1 MEEKG
6 GHQTSFL
13 RKEKE
18 KKKQKDK
25 ISSTFFFFWF
35 LSIPASLSP
44 NKSHTVIQQEFD
56 RATYKTS
63 DDIFCF
69 TVI

>member
-18 KKKQKDK
+18 RKNKKDK
-25 ISSTFFFFWF
+25 ISSTFRGFFWF

-56 RATYKTS
+56 RATLLQNT
-63 DDIFCF
+63 
-69 TVI
+69 